1 MRQLC
6 VCVSSDAVAF
16 MIILHCCRAA
26 QYQRHCHPSVRVF
39 YKFQFHQV
47 IKHMQRKKWGRER
60 ERENWIEMSILRL
73 TFSEMEMGTFLK
85 NVSEH

>member
-1 MRQLC
+1 M
-6 VCVSSDAVAF
+6 CVSSDAVAF

-26 QYQRHCHPSVRVF
+26 QYQRRCHMTSVRVF
-39 YKFQFHQV
+39 HKFPFHQV

-60 ERENWIEMSILRL
+60 ERENRIEMSILRL

-85 NVSEH
+85 M